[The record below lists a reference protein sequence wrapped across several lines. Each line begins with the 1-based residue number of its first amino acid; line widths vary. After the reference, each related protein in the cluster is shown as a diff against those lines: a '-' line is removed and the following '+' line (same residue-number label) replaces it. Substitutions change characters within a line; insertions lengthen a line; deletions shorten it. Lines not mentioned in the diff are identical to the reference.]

1 MHLGAAEVIE
11 KSQGVR
17 ALDVLVVG
25 PFMLL
30 AARKLPGQYKA
41 AMAFLGLMT
50 IAYNAP
56 NFLSNVN
63 GDKKGQP

>member
-1 MHLGAAEVIE
+1 MIE

-25 PFMLL
+25 PFMLY
-30 AARKLPGQYKA
+30 AAQKLKGPDRA
-41 AMAFLGLMT
+41 WMTLLGLLT
-50 IAYNAP
+50 IAYNGA

-63 GDKKGQP
+63 GDETSQP

>member
-1 MHLGAAEVIE
+1 VIE

-25 PFMLL
+25 PFMLY
-30 AARKLPGQYKA
+30 AATKLREPEKA
-41 AMAFLGLMT
+41 WMTLLGLLT
-50 IAYNAP
+50 IAYNGA

-63 GDKKGQP
+63 GDKTRQP